1 MYPKKLAFPFFFLML
16 ALASLACTIFLGG
29 PDLPNPPVPISLEA
43 AQSIREQA
51 KQAAENAINGEISL
65 QINESQITSY
75 LAFKLAQDQNP
86 LFTDPQ
92 VLLRN
97 GEMQIYGKVQRG
109 PFVSNLLITL
119 SISIDPT
126 GKPLIEISDAKF
138 GPVKL
143 PQGFKAT
150 LSKLID
156 EAFTGAIG
164 PAATGFRLES
174 ITITDG
180 MMTLTGKIR

>member
-1 MYPKKLAFPFFFLML
+1 MTQKKLALPFFFLML
-16 ALASLACTIFLGG
+16 ALASLACTIFVGG
-29 PDLPNPPVPISLEA
+29 PNLPNPPVPVSLEA

-51 KQAAENAINGEISL
+51 KQAVENAVNGEISL

-92 VLLRN
+92 ILLRN
-97 GEMQIYGKVQRG
+97 GEMQIYGKIQRG

-119 SISIDPT
+119 SITVDPA
-126 GKPLIEISDAKF
+126 GKPLIIISDAKF

-143 PQGFKAT
+143 PEGFKAT
-150 LSKLID
+150 LSKIID
-156 EAFTGAIG
+156 EAFTGAVG

-174 ITITDG
+174 ITIAEGT
-180 MMTLTGKIR
+180 MTLSGKIR

>member
-1 MYPKKLAFPFFFLML
+1 MNPKRLTFPFFFLIL
-16 ALASLACTIFLGG
+16 ALASLACTIFVGG
-29 PDLPNPPVPISLEA
+29 PDLPNPPVPVSLEA

-51 KQAAENAINGEISL
+51 KQAAANAINGEISL
-65 QINESQITSY
+65 QLDESQITSY
-75 LAFKLAQDQNP
+75 LAFKLAQDETP

-97 GEMQIYGKVQRG
+97 GEMQIYGKIQRG

-119 SISIDPT
+119 SIGIDPA
-126 GKPLIEISDAKF
+126 GKPLITVSDAKV
-138 GPVKL
+138 GPAKL
-143 PQGFKAT
+143 PQGFTTA

-174 ITITDG
+174 ITIADG
-180 MMTLTGKIR
+180 TMTLTGKIR